1 MPGTLDAADR
11 AEEAWVHDGNL
22 EQWLGSRAYKRLTE
36 WSGQG
41 HLAHKL
47 VRTFDNGGTDAKVCV
62 VDRRDLLEGT
72 SQRLVLKLD
81 RFTGSDFGTT
91 EYARH
96 RQAVHDSGEWADR
109 HLARL
114 VDPPI
119 PVGDSWWLTFQGVAG
134 NLDQFRVLGS
144 LMRELYDGAEPSC
157 IPAQLVDVYE
167 AVISGMLSDWAGK
180 PKIDYLSVPDLLR
193 AHFVYRLAE
202 GKPLRKLL
210 DTGAEPLLM
219 LLRDPSL
226 TNGIEL
232 AVPVGSSHGDLH
244 VENVLVR
251 VQPTVVPADFRLID
265 LANREDRA
273 PLGRDPIHLLV
284 HMVNLSLR
292 HLGTSQLTALRL
304 VLLDPENDRRDQLP
318 TWLRDI
324 IARTYAAAE
333 QWIEPSGYGPDWRR
347 QRPLSLYAAA
357 LMVYVRRSTRPE
369 DKPWLADLIR
379 NAAHTF
385 LGTVKPR
392 AEPATVVP
400 ATRRKPVEPRP
411 EPPGE
416 KFVVGRE
423 AESSMFAGLV
433 EGRAEESLLNI
444 YGPGGIGKTEVFKKF
459 RGNAGQHGLRFGT
472 ADVAVCGG
480 RPSAVL
486 RELCR
491 TFLDGEPAEPLH
503 GVLDLLDIHDA
514 VWDVV
519 RASGG
524 VDTMFDA
531 VGSPKAPETL
541 QATVDCCEVALPPN
555 LRAVLNNRFSLD
567 RFLRSSDRDLTVL
580 FGEALGAVMDDAPAA
595 VLLDT
600 YEEAGKL
607 DPWVR
612 QQLLPAL
619 PPQTRIVVLG
629 RNKLARQNIDWS
641 DHDEI
646 LSHPLSELSEDDA
659 KSYLRHYGLTDG
671 AALDKVYR
679 FTGGYPL
686 VLVLVRKLAKEVG
699 GWQAVGELEHSAD
712 RDQIA
717 GQLLDRI
724 LREERVHA
732 VREVIEKCAVAAWI
746 NPEIIQALLGVGE
759 ADAREQFELVS
770 QHSFVD
776 RHPEGVRFHDKIRE
790 LLVERLKFTSQAEH
804 NRLQERLLSYHSSKT
819 SGLKPAYE

>member
-1 MPGTLDAADR
+1 M
-11 AEEAWVHDGNL
+11 HDSKL
-22 EQWLGSRAYKRLTE
+22 EQWLGSSAYQVLTE
-36 WSGQG
+36 WSAQP
-41 HLAHKL
+41 HLTHKL
-47 VRTFDNGGTDAKVCV
+47 VRTFDNGGTAAKVCV
-62 VDRRDLLEGT
+62 VDRHDLVEDT

-81 RFTGSDFGTT
+81 RFTGPDFGTT

-96 RQAVHDSGEWADR
+96 RQAVHESGEWADR

-114 VDPPI
+114 VDKPI

-134 NLDQFRVLGS
+134 SLDQFSVLGS
-144 LMRELYDGAEPSC
+144 LMRELHDGTDPSC
-157 IPAQLVDVYE
+157 TPSQLVDVYE
-167 AVISGMLSDWAGK
+167 AVVSGVLGDWTGK
-180 PKIDYLSVPDLLR
+180 PKVGYFSVPDLLR
-193 AHFVYRLAE
+193 AHLGYRLAE

-210 DTGAEPLLM
+210 DAGREPLLM

-226 TNGIEL
+226 TEGIEL
-232 AVPVGSSHGDLH
+232 TVPVGNSHGDLH

-251 VQPTVVPADFRLID
+251 VRPTIAPADFRLID

-273 PLGRDPIHLLV
+273 PLGRDPIHLIV

-292 HLGTSQLTALRL
+292 HLGTGQLAALRR
-304 VLLDPENDRRDQLP
+304 VLLDPENDQRDQLP

-324 IARTYAAAE
+324 ITRTYEAAE

-347 QRPLSLYAAA
+347 QRPLSLYVAA

-369 DKPWLADLIR
+369 DKPWLAELILE
-379 NAAHTF
+379 ATATF

-392 AEPATVVP
+392 AETAPVVP
-400 ATRRKPVEPRP
+400 VTRRKRLQPRL

-433 EGRAEESLLNI
+433 EGGAEERLLNI

-459 RGNAGQHGLRFGT
+459 RGNAGQRGLRFGT
-472 ADVAVCGG
+472 ADVAVCDG

-491 TFLDGEPAEPLH
+491 TFLDGEPAEGLH
-503 GVLDLLDIHDA
+503 DVLDLLDIHDT
-514 VWDVV
+514 VREVV

-524 VDTMFDA
+524 LDTMFDA
-531 VGSPKAPETL
+531 VGSPKAAATL
-541 QATVDCCEVALPPN
+541 QAAMDCCEVALPPN
-555 LRAVLNNRFSLD
+555 LRAVLANRFSLD
-567 RFLRSSDRDLTVL
+567 RFLRSSDRDLTAS
-580 FGEALGAVMDDAPAA
+580 FGDALGAVLDDAPAA

-607 DPWVR
+607 DTWVR
-612 QQLLPAL
+612 DQLLPAL
-619 PPQTRIVVLG
+619 PAQTKIVVLG
-629 RNKLARQNIDWS
+629 RNKLVRQNIDWS
-641 DHDEI
+641 DHDDAT

-686 VLVLVRKLAKEVG
+686 VLVLVRKLAKEAG

-746 NPEIIQALLGVGE
+746 NPEIIQALLGVSG

-776 RHPEGVRFHDKIRE
+776 RHPEGVRLHDKIRE
-790 LLVERLKFTSQAEH
+790 LLVERLRFTSQAEH
-804 NRLQERLLSYHSSKT
+804 DQLQERLLAYHASKT
-819 SGLKPAYE
+819 SGLKPADE